1 MDLWKGNWPGSDACP
16 EETVQGKSRQR
27 YLVLFG
33 LIKQDQEVAP
43 ALQRQSREGAQM
55 FPGLVWE
62 QIPGLV

>member
-1 MDLWKGNWPGSDACP
+1 MDLWKGNWPGSDPCP
-16 EETVQGKSRQR
+16 AETVQGKRF
-27 YLVLFG
+27 LVLFG

-43 ALQRQSREGAQM
+43 ALQRQSREGAEM